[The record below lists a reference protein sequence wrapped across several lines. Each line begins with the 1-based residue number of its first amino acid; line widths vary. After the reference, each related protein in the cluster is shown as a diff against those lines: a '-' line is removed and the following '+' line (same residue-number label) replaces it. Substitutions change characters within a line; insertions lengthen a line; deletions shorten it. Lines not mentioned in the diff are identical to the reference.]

1 MFQRRSR
8 IIRDLR
14 SLHVSRTLPT
24 LRRAAVGIACLV
36 LLGANARVSPA
47 QAADLQAA
55 RREITQADDFRVRLG
70 AALLIG
76 RTKPPDGRTLLEKAL
91 SDPHPAVRAAAAAA
105 LGSYGD
111 AAAIPAL
118 EQHLETEGAASVRT
132 QIESSLVV
140 LRGSAGKSVK
150 GTKYIV
156 QLGSMR
162 NASSVSGAR
171 GDQLGQVLRAA
182 ARERAAS
189 VPGAF
194 VAADPQTA
202 ARRGLE
208 QHIPVLVIDGTL
220 VRMAQQSQAN
230 GTVGFSAQ
238 VDFSVRKVPEHSL
251 RASLT
256 GNAMS
261 IGTARS
267 LVSEQRIAA
276 LQDQAVDGAVES
288 ALRNAD
294 RGFSQALQVQ

>member
-1 MFQRRSR
+1 MG
-8 IIRDLR
+8 LT
-14 SLHVSRTLPT
+14 SL
-24 LRRAAVGIACLV
+24 
-36 LLGANARVSPA
+36 LLLTANVHVSPA
-47 QAADLQAA
+47 QDLAAA
-55 RREITQADDFRVRLG
+55 RREITKADDFRVRLG
-70 AALLIG
+70 AALVIG
-76 RTKPPDGRTLLEKAL
+76 RTKPPDGRQLLEKAL

-132 QIESSLVV
+132 QLEGSLAT
-140 LRGSAGKSVK
+140 LRGGGGGGKAAKGSA
-150 GTKYIV
+150 KYV
-156 QLGSMR
+156 LQLGSMR
-162 NASSVSGAR
+162 NASGVGGSR
-171 GDQLGQVLRAA
+171 GDQLGQVLRSA

-194 VAADPQTA
+194 LAPDPQTA
-202 ARRGLE
+202 ARRASE
-208 QHIPVLVIDGTL
+208 QHVPVLVIDGTL
-220 VRMAQQSQAN
+220 VRMTQQTQAN

-267 LVSEQRIAA
+267 LVNEQRVFA

-288 ALRNAD
+288 AMRNAD
-294 RGFSQALQVQ
+294 RGFSQALQ

>member
-1 MFQRRSR
+1 MIRGLSSVPSLPSSSR
-8 IIRDLR
+8 MARW
-14 SLHVSRTLPT
+14 VT
-24 LRRAAVGIACLV
+24 AAMVCLF
-36 LLGANARVSPA
+36 LLGVNARVSPA
-47 QAADLQAA
+47 QDLQSA
-55 RREITQADDFRVRLG
+55 RREITKADDFRVRLG

-76 RTKPPDGRTLLEKAL
+76 RTKPPDGRALLEKAL

-105 LGSYGD
+105 LGSYNDTG
-111 AAAIPAL
+111 AIPAL
-118 EQHLETEGAASVRT
+118 EQHLATEGTPSVRT
-132 QIESSLVV
+132 QIESSLNV
-140 LRGSAGKSVK
+140 LRVAASGKGGGSK

-162 NASSVSGAR
+162 TASGVGGAR

-194 VAADPQTA
+194 VAPDPQTA

-208 QHIPVLVIDGTL
+208 QHLPVLVIDGTL
-220 VRMAQQSQAN
+220 VRMSQQSQNN

-267 LVSEQRIAA
+267 LGSERNIAA

-288 ALRNAD
+288 AMRNAD
-294 RGFSQALQVQ
+294 RGFTQALQ